1 MEGEIGGCFYYP
13 CGPSGQGGHHRNL
26 QFRADRSESS
36 RGSRGTKRTSG
47 RRHHVVE
54 LQGEMHSAKPGRG
67 HHRGLD
73 KKVQF
78 FYDLKLGSRTVF
90 CALNIKGE
98 TKMIMTFLS
107 SSSRRLVLPCF
118 MFLLFLFA
126 SSAVF
131 GETPPSKGSFGL
143 FGGVNFANLGGD
155 FDEVGKLLADELEIV
170 GGGDWTSSAT
180 SRSDLC
186 MGGYY
191 LHGLS
196 RSFGLQI
203 EGQYVRRGGAHDLQ
217 GANLPGIGSVEV
229 ETAYKLHY
237 FEIPVLL
244 RYRGNPDA
252 KLRLLFLG
260 GPVIGIK
267 TSSTMVV
274 STLGES
280 TRKDITDGVKS
291 TTFGLLVG
299 AGIAFNAG
307 ESTAV
312 VIQGRYY
319 MGLTEHFEDSTFSED
334 TTFST
339 KSGDISFIAG
349 LEFDLGP
356 KGE

>member
-1 MEGEIGGCFYYP
+1 M
-13 CGPSGQGGHHRNL
+13 L
-26 QFRADRSESS
+26 
-36 RGSRGTKRTSG
+36 
-47 RRHHVVE
+47 
-54 LQGEMHSAKPGRG
+54 
-67 HHRGLD
+67 
-73 KKVQF
+73 
-78 FYDLKLGSRTVF
+78 
-90 CALNIKGE
+90 
-98 TKMIMTFLS
+98 
-107 SSSRRLVLPCF
+107 
-118 MFLLFLFA
+118 LLFFFA
-126 SSAVF
+126 SPAVC
-131 GETPPSKGSFGL
+131 EEDPPSKGSFGL
-143 FGGVNFANLGGD
+143 FGGVNIANLGGD
-155 FDEVGKLLADELEIV
+155 FDEIGNLLADELGSV
-170 GGGDWTSSAT
+170 VGGDWTSSAT

-186 MGGYY
+186 LGGYY

-203 EGQYVRRGGAHDLQ
+203 EGQYVRRGGVHDLQ
-217 GANLPGIGSVEV
+217 GANVPGIGPLEV
-229 ETAYKLHY
+229 EAAYKLHY

-267 TSSTMVV
+267 TSSTMEV

-280 TRKDITDGVKS
+280 AREDISEGVKS
-291 TTFGLLVG
+291 TAFGLLLG

-319 MGLTEHFEDSTFSED
+319 MGLTEPFEDD
-334 TTFST
+334 TFST
-339 KSGDISFIAG
+339 KSGDISIIAG